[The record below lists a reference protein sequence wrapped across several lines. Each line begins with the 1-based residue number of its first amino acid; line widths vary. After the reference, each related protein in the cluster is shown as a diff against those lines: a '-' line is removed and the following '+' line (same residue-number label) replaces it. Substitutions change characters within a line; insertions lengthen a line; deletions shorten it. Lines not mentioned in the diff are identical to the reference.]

1 MHMAN
6 NLDEMIGLA
15 GMSKKAVAEE
25 KGVTPETVSRHIHSK
40 ISMTLQDVDDY
51 ARILKCKPHEIAYS
65 SPPIPIIGVW
75 RTDPATQKLKL
86 INRFQTEQTF
96 FKKGIHVHGNYNA
109 DYAAIYWDTE
119 QNIPGPWRHFHNAL
133 TLIKINSIADN
144 KIDQNAIMQKSYVMT
159 KTGVMLSGVLWPQHH
174 NEFYTLTDVVGVPEE
189 NRILTDLDIL
199 WAAPVAWFLQQR
211 NLESTVVVD
220 YESPFIK
227 KHYEKL
233 VQKQTPDRKTQY
245 EKFYKVKMNEPL
257 ADSKKDGFKIVL

>member
-1 MHMAN
+1 MYMGN
-6 NLDEMIGLA
+6 NLDEMIGQT
-15 GMSKKAVAEE
+15 GMSKKDVAEA

-51 ARILKCKPHEIAYS
+51 ARILECKPHEIAYS

-75 RTDPATQKLKL
+75 HTDSATQKLKL
-86 INRFQTEQTF
+86 INRFQNDKTF
-96 FKKGIHVHGNYNA
+96 FKKGILVHGQYNA
-109 DYAAIYWDTE
+109 DYAAIYWNTE
-119 QNIPGPWRHFHNAL
+119 QNTPGIWRHFHNAL

-144 KIDQNAIMQKSYVMT
+144 KIDQNAIMNKCYIMT
-159 KTGVMLSGVLWPQHH
+159 KAGVMLSGVLWPQHH

-199 WAAPVAWFLQQR
+199 WAAPVSWSMQQR
-211 NLESTVVVD
+211 RLESTVVVD

-233 VQKQTPDRKTQY
+233 VQKQSPDRKTQY
-245 EKFYKVKMNEPL
+245 EKFYKVKMNEPV
-257 ADSKKDGFKIVL
+257 ADSKTDGLKIVD